1 MPRPK
6 GSMNKN
12 SQGLLVRLK
21 QQYGAEFD
29 PIMRMAEQ
37 AVEIHKIANTTN
49 DIEDRKDAVTAW
61 EKIAKYTTPQLKAV
75 EVDLTS
81 GGSDLPTII
90 ELVAKK

>member
-1 MPRPK
+1 MARPK

-12 SQGLLVRLK
+12 SRGLLARLK
-21 QQYGAEFD
+21 QQYGDEFE

-37 AVEIHKIANTTN
+37 AVEIHKVANEKKS
-49 DIEDRKDAVTAW
+49 IEIRKEAINAW
-61 EKIAKYTTPQLKAV
+61 EKIARFTTPQLKAI